1 MSWAEYKKKRK
12 EQENMEMSYSQENND
27 SNNETSSWQK
37 YKQKREEQK
46 VQQTETLPVAN
57 KANTAQK
64 TTTNLTEADLR
75 KIEQNSGLK
84 TGTLN
89 LNKMQAQQQKF
100 ENLQQK
106 GNEILQD
113 KNNKI
118 YDVDYIYS
126 DLGIDN
132 GKVFKKSSA
141 FKDGYDFGDIT
152 KTVLDTG
159 ATLGTE
165 VTKGVANIGENI
177 GDLASYGIA
186 GVADLLGEDEYADK
200 VRKNAQVSLVDKYT
214 KPLSSKIDKNSIL
227 GSKGKEMAQSLGYVA
242 GTAAI
247 GAATGGTAGI
257 LGKTAEGAAKAANIA
272 TTATTFASSM
282 GSGVTEAYQNGAT
295 DQEALAYGIISGIGE
310 AGSEL
315 MFGGLGKVFGKVGFN
330 PTGGALDEVVVQG
343 LSRNIKN
350 KMAKTLVQSGL
361 MATGEGIEEV
371 VSGVVS
377 AIGKKATFMKEEDLK
392 NILKDENLAEQF
404 WMGALTSVIAQAP
417 STISSIKNKTDY
429 LTGEKWETT
438 QKNET
443 PELPQNVQNNIE
455 QQTIQTDTKTAQNQN
470 ISQINNANNNNLKNT
485 AINEIN
491 NSKISEQAK
500 KDMLNAINGME
511 NVDEESY
518 NNIKQTLNEINKNEL
533 QTNSKYQDNLER
545 RKNYV
550 KYKDDINTY
559 DNSAVEEVLSII
571 PTNRN
576 GKRTV
581 NQWLQVA
588 DEIGKRI
595 SGKSNAEIQE
605 IAYKSWFE
613 NQPTKNITQY
623 DSARK
628 TSIGFQKL
636 NSDMWVNKINEA
648 VLKER
653 TRLENTTN
661 SQQVNFN
668 NTQTN
673 QESLFEDILNN
684 KELPMQSYIYEKSDN
699 PNVDILRK
707 SASKYLNNSEQAH
720 KFVQILEK
728 ISQDKNVEI
737 RFNADLKT
745 PEGKIANV
753 SYSNGVITIN
763 PNSTRAG
770 EFIAIHELTHAIGTD
785 SMKNIIETYRKS
797 NPEFNTSV
805 EKLLQNYNS
814 TEITEEA
821 LSDVSAQLFGNQE
834 FINNIAQTN
843 PNIFQKIYSE
853 IKYLWHQF
861 RGYKNQNQFIEDLYY
876 KWTQAY
882 NSNNKLNNSE
892 NYLITQN
899 NKGKYV
905 KADRQVITGN
915 NPLEWETQV
924 ENYINDNIRQGKDVQ
939 VTTENGD
946 ILTITKD
953 TSGKAKFR
961 NQITDKYGNTRYLNN
976 KEFLSKLTAET
987 HIDELAQISQKI
999 NKNPIP
1005 DYKKHKF
1012 AKDGFDYRS
1021 AYFEDFDGQYYKIT
1035 MSVGKNGNIDTIYN
1049 IGKMD
1054 KKNRSKSSLVAQ
1066 RPSDKNITSNEELT
1080 STNSI
1085 PSSNKDVNTTTKYS
1099 IQESENNS
1107 GSFSMQDNQGRTLT
1121 KEQQEYFKDSK
1132 IKDRNGL
1139 LMTVYHGTNNDFNIF
1154 DKQYVSKN
1162 TKNAGFYGDGF
1173 YFTPDKESARQY
1185 GKSLKEVYL
1194 DIKNPFS
1201 FSELSKY
1208 NGEDY
1213 YSDYVKIKN
1222 LVELNSEW
1230 GNIPVKFNDKN
1241 TWGDIYE
1248 DVKAMLDGNKTD
1260 EEIDNLMYD
1269 KYGEIS
1275 EKINDRLY
1283 NYSKRN
1289 NYKTLSQVLEEN
1301 GYDGIINRE
1310 TPENS
1315 TEIVAFNSNQIKNV
1329 DNTNPTDNPD
1339 IRYSQNNGTWQSYLD
1354 KNFKPTGTRTN
1365 MQDILVSKATNN
1377 NKERVRDILSRNGT
1391 FSEQVDKYIADKLP
1405 SGDFLY
1411 LGETPTV
1418 LQNLGLPNNEV
1429 ILKQNKL
1436 KTLMQESNNNTDKLH
1451 GLPIET
1457 IKKIPEAIANPLN
1470 ILQSSTDENS
1480 VVIITDLADAN
1491 ERPIIASIEVNY
1503 DGQIGNID
1511 FLSNRLT
1518 SAYGKNN
1525 YDRFMK
1531 TEIAKG
1537 NLLYD
1542 IDEGIIKELPAT
1554 RLQSPKGISSFVD
1567 TNNNVST
1574 INSSISQNNDSVKSN
1589 TIITNNYAQQ
1599 IQNDTHKNQ
1608 NVAPSVA
1615 NNSLP
1620 IGEYTGKQRKHYKSI
1635 MESAE
1640 TTPQAKKIAKEL
1652 LNSDTYVPETNKGQ
1666 LEQADARIMSSTP
1679 ESELNS
1685 LSAKAINGEKIS
1697 SVDIAVGERLIQY
1710 YSKTGNAVKLQEA
1723 IQTTA
1728 MAGTSAGQTVQA
1740 LSLLNHQTPQ
1750 GQAMWLQKSV
1760 DKMNN
1765 ELARRKGGKISK
1777 DENGNI
1783 RVINNKGVD
1792 ITEKVELFNLTPEM
1806 IQNVV
1811 SSKND
1816 TELNKNLN
1824 KVYEQLGQQ
1833 VTRTTAQK
1841 IDAWRYFS
1849 MLANPRTH
1857 IRNITGNV
1865 AMGGVQGIKNK
1876 VAGVIEGVANKINP
1890 DMERSHTIKPASK
1903 EVKAFAKADIEN
1915 VTDRLGLSENKYNP
1929 KTRLENS
1936 MRTFKSD
1943 VMENTV
1949 GKMFD
1954 LNNKALEV
1962 EDGWGLKAGYAKAL
1976 SEYMT
1981 ANNLTPDTMTDKQLG
1996 KARNYAIQQA
2006 KEATFH
2012 QDSSIASLLNQLSNK
2027 NKFSK
2032 FILDS
2037 TLPFK
2042 KTPINVAKAGLEY
2055 SPVGLVK
2062 SAIYDTVQLRKGNI
2076 TFNTYIDNIS
2086 KGLTGSGIAL
2096 VGYALADCGILKAT
2110 GSDDEDREKFEE
2122 SRGSQ
2127 NYSVKIGDNTYSLD
2141 WLAPSGIPLFI
2152 GAECYELMQAQ
2163 KEKKTSSSDEDE
2175 LYNKAINTATN
2186 ILDSFAN
2193 AMNPMTEMSMLSG
2206 LTSALKSYDQD
2217 SSKMLASIGTNA
2229 VKSYVNQF
2237 VPTALGQVAK
2247 TTDQYER
2254 STTSTQKGV
2263 LPKAIDTT
2271 RTQIMNKIPG
2281 LRQMLPIKTD
2291 IWGNEIEQSDNV
2303 IQRAFENAVF
2313 PWARK
2318 ELNSNSVDKELVKV
2332 YKNTGDKA
2340 VLPDSINKEITINKQ
2355 KYTMTSGEYS
2365 KYKKQYGENSYK
2377 LLNSLV
2383 TANGYKKMSDE
2394 EKRVAISKIYSY
2406 ATEQIKVDYAK
2417 QNGLEYEQS
2426 TLSQVT
2432 NAIKKVNGNT
2442 SNYFEFI
2449 AKTQEL
2455 DKDIEK
2461 IKTLANSNY
2470 DENTKKAIYENSLG
2484 KRDNKFNIMKETFTT
2499 NGLNT
2504 TKYLKYKSQE
2514 FESDKTDDGTLNG
2527 KTVNGSKKKKV
2538 WNYIEQ
2544 MDITYTQ
2551 KLLLYGLEYTPSNR
2565 EQTQIV
2571 NYINSLPKTQQE
2583 KLEMLSKFQGFT
2595 IYKDGTFKY

>member
-57 KANTAQK
+57 KANTVPK

-100 ENLQQK
+100 NNLQQK

-113 KNNKI
+113 KDNKI

-132 GKVFKKSSA
+132 GKVFKKSST

-165 VTKGVANIGENI
+165 VAKGVANIGENI

-186 GVADLLGEDEYADK
+186 GVADLLGKDEYADK

-227 GSKGKEMAQSLGYVA
+227 GSKGKEMAESLGYVA

-247 GAATGGTAGI
+247 GTATGGTAGI

-282 GSGVTEAYQNGAT
+282 GSGITEAYQNGAT

-350 KMAKTLVQSGL
+350 KMVKTLVQSGL

-377 AIGKKATFMKEEDLK
+377 AIGEKATFMKEEDLK

-404 WMGALTSVIAQAP
+404 WMGTLTSVIAQTP

-429 LTGEKWETT
+429 LTGKKWETT

-443 PELPQNVQNNIE
+443 PGLPQNVQNNIE

-485 AINEIN
+485 AINEVNSGQTTQNQKIPQLN
-491 NSKISEQAK
+491 N
-500 KDMLNAINGME
+500 
-511 NVDEESY
+511 
-518 NNIKQTLNEINKNEL
+518 
-533 QTNSKYQDNLER
+533 
-545 RKNYV
+545 
-550 KYKDDINTY
+550 
-559 DNSAVEEVLSII
+559 
-571 PTNRN
+571 
-576 GKRTV
+576 
-581 NQWLQVA
+581 
-588 DEIGKRI
+588 
-595 SGKSNAEIQE
+595 
-605 IAYKSWFE
+605 
-613 NQPTKNITQY
+613 
-623 DSARK
+623 
-628 TSIGFQKL
+628 
-636 NSDMWVNKINEA
+636 
-648 VLKER
+648 
-653 TRLENTTN
+653 
-661 SQQVNFN
+661 
-668 NTQTN
+668 
-673 QESLFEDILNN
+673 ILNN

-737 RFNADLKT
+737 RFDADLKT
-745 PEGKIANV
+745 PEGKIANG

-770 EFIAIHELTHAIGTD
+770 EFIAIHELTHAIGTKQ
-785 SMKNIIETYRKS
+785 MENIIEKYSKS
-797 NPEFNTSV
+797 NIEFNEETK
-805 EKLLQNYNS
+805 KLLQNYSN
-814 TEITEEA
+814 TEMNEEA
-821 LSDVSAQLFGNQE
+821 LADISGQLFGTQE
-834 FINNIAQTN
+834 FINNISQNN
-843 PNIFQKIYSE
+843 PNVFQRIYSE

-861 RGYKNQNQFIEDLYY
+861 KGYKTQDQFIDDLYY

-882 NSNNKLNNSE
+882 NSNNKLNNTENYHVSE
-892 NYLITQN
+892 NFSSEIDKALNNKLQANTQVKARDYTPQILVDNGVDNLPMLITQRHIKSTIYTLQEAENLGLPTKNVNYHGLGKDLLIKAIDNLDSPQAIYKTSEN
-899 NKGKYV
+899 NYLVVTEFKDNNGKEI
-905 KADRQVITGN
+905 VIPIQINGN
-915 NPLEWETQV
+915 GRYNNVFIDENQIKSVYGRNNLN
-924 ENYINDNIRQGKDVQ
+924 NYINKNNF
-939 VTTENGD
+939 E
-946 ILTITKD
+946 
-953 TSGKAKFR
+953 
-961 NQITDKYGNTRYLNN
+961 QI
-976 KEFLSKLTAET
+976 
-987 HIDELAQISQKI
+987 
-999 NKNPIP
+999 
-1005 DYKKHKF
+1005 YKK
-1012 AKDGFDYRS
+1012 
-1021 AYFEDFDGQYYKIT
+1021 
-1035 MSVGKNGNIDTIYN
+1035 
-1049 IGKMD
+1049 
-1054 KKNRSKSSLVAQ
+1054 
-1066 RPSDKNITSNEELT
+1066 NEELDFNEGIQY
-1080 STNSI
+1080 SNVANSSI
-1085 PSSNKDVNTTTKYS
+1085 KDSITPQNENVNNTTKYS
-1099 IQESENNS
+1099 MQESENNS
-1107 GSFSMQDNQGRTLT
+1107 GSFSMQDKRFDVTGNENLNNASTLFFNT
-1121 KEQQEYFKDSK
+1121 REDGVYYVQAVNNSGEITYDGTFINKHSLEKTLGANIAEYIVNNSES
-1132 IKDRNGL
+1132 
-1139 LMTVYHGTNNDFNIF
+1139 TNNEI
-1154 DKQYVSKN
+1154 YLESSK
-1162 TKNAGFYGDGF
+1162 
-1173 YFTPDKESARQY
+1173 
-1185 GKSLKEVYL
+1185 
-1194 DIKNPFS
+1194 
-1201 FSELSKY
+1201 
-1208 NGEDY
+1208 
-1213 YSDYVKIKN
+1213 
-1222 LVELNSEW
+1222 VE
-1230 GNIPVKFNDKN
+1230 
-1241 TWGDIYE
+1241 
-1248 DVKAMLDGNKTD
+1248 NKTD
-1260 EEIDNLMYD
+1260 YMMTHRPSQEYGNGSNFERNMDGVFEHPEWYVNMREDYNIESLNALKKVRNKPDAEIMIYRATPGNEINFGDWVTPSRKYAELHNNSQLDGKGNILKLKVKAKDILWGGDDINEFGYFPDNN
-1269 KYGEIS
+1269 KYS
-1275 EKINDRLY
+1275 QDNKTWQDYLEK
-1283 NYSKRN
+1283 
-1289 NYKTLSQVLEEN
+1289 NYK
-1301 GYDGIINRE
+1301 I
-1310 TPENS
+1310 
-1315 TEIVAFNSNQIKNV
+1315 A
-1329 DNTNPTDNPD
+1329 
-1339 IRYSQNNGTWQSYLD
+1339 
-1354 KNFKPTGTRTN
+1354 GTRTN
-1365 MQDILVSKATNN
+1365 LEDIRIAPKAKKN
-1377 NKERVRDILSRNGT
+1377 ILAT
-1391 FSEQVDKYIADKLP
+1391 SELTTA
-1405 SGDFLY
+1405 
-1411 LGETPTV
+1411 
-1418 LQNLGLPNNEV
+1418 
-1429 ILKQNKL
+1429 KQNK
-1436 KTLMQESNNNTDKLH
+1436 
-1451 GLPIET
+1451 T
-1457 IKKIPEAIANPLN
+1457 IKQDN
-1470 ILQSSTDENS
+1470 IQTEKNS
-1480 VVIITDLADAN
+1480 LPTAKSK
-1491 ERPIIASIEVNY
+1491 AS
-1503 DGQIGNID
+1503 
-1511 FLSNRLT
+1511 
-1518 SAYGKNN
+1518 
-1525 YDRFMK
+1525 
-1531 TEIAKG
+1531 
-1537 NLLYD
+1537 
-1542 IDEGIIKELPAT
+1542 AT
-1554 RLQSPKGISSFVD
+1554 Q
-1567 TNNNVST
+1567 
-1574 INSSISQNNDSVKSN
+1574 
-1589 TIITNNYAQQ
+1589 
-1599 IQNDTHKNQ
+1599 
-1608 NVAPSVA
+1608 
-1615 NNSLP
+1615 SLP

-1666 LEQADARIMSSTP
+1666 LERADARIMSSTP

-1765 ELARRKGGKISK
+1765 ELARRKGGKINK

-1816 TELNKNLN
+1816 TELNNNLN

-1857 IRNITGNV
+1857 IRNITGNL

-1876 VAGVIEGVANKINP
+1876 VAGVIEGVTNKINP

-1936 MRTFKSD
+1936 MRTFKSN

-1981 ANNLTPDTMTDKQLG
+1981 ANNLTPDTITDKQLG

-2062 SAIYDTVQLRKGNI
+2062 SAINDTVQLRKGNI
-2076 TFNTYIDNIS
+2076 TVNTYIDNIS

-2127 NYSVKIGDNTYSLD
+2127 NYSVTIGDNTYSLD

-2583 KLEMLSKFQGFT
+2583 KLKMLSKFQGFT
-2595 IYKDGTFKY
+2595 IYKDGTFKF

>member
-1 MSWAEYKKKRK
+1 MSWAEYKKKRE
-12 EQENMEMSYSQENND
+12 EQENMETSYSRENND

-37 YKQKREEQK
+37 YKKKREEQK

-57 KANTAQK
+57 KANTVQK

-89 LNKMQAQQQKF
+89 LNKMQAQQQNF
-100 ENLQQK
+100 NSLQQK
-106 GNEILQD
+106 GNEKLKSGAELINEKQKKFNNFKNDAKIIGLNLKDSALSGGFQLLKTVGMMEDNAYNTQVDMRRILLENTINEKEKRGLSTDELKEELNNSSLYKKSDVKPFYQE
-113 KNNKI
+113 KINKI
-118 YDVDYIYS
+118 NQRMAENTEKASNQVTKKIAGLSQSIGNNAVGGVVTAISPTAGFAYFTGSAMGSYYDEAVNERGMS
-126 DLGIDN
+126 DGEAKNYATIMGLMEGATEKYLAAENIK
-132 GKVFKKSSA
+132 GARKIMEGTGLKKSLES
-141 FKDGYDFGDIT
+141 FG
-152 KTVLDTG
+152 L
-159 ATLGTE
+159 E
-165 VTKGVANIGENI
+165 IGENFI
-177 GDLASYGIA
+177 QEAVMPAISELATKSIA
-186 GVADLLGEDEYADK
+186 GNEHLKYDFRTKNGWKELATDSLSDGIDGALSAILLSGTTRGVASCVNLTNKARNGGK
-200 VRKNAQVSLVDKYT
+200 I
-214 KPLSSKIDKNSIL
+214 SKQEI
-227 GSKGKEMAQSLGYVA
+227 
-242 GTAAI
+242 
-247 GAATGGTAGI
+247 
-257 LGKTAEGAAKAANIA
+257 KTAISDAQK
-272 TTATTFASSM
+272 
-282 GSGVTEAYQNGAT
+282 SGVNVET
-295 DQEALAYGIISGIGE
+295 
-310 AGSEL
+310 
-315 MFGGLGKVFGKVGFN
+315 
-330 PTGGALDEVVVQG
+330 
-343 LSRNIKN
+343 
-350 KMAKTLVQSGL
+350 
-361 MATGEGIEEV
+361 
-371 VSGVVS
+371 
-377 AIGKKATFMKEEDLK
+377 
-392 NILKDENLAEQF
+392 ILKDKIQENAKKRVLNLE
-404 WMGALTSVIAQAP
+404 
-417 STISSIKNKTDY
+417 
-429 LTGEKWETT
+429 
-438 QKNET
+438 NET
-443 PELPQNVQNNIE
+443 SGLPQNVQNNIE

-485 AINEIN
+485 AINEVNSGQTTQNQKIPQLN
-491 NSKISEQAK
+491 N
-500 KDMLNAINGME
+500 
-511 NVDEESY
+511 
-518 NNIKQTLNEINKNEL
+518 
-533 QTNSKYQDNLER
+533 
-545 RKNYV
+545 
-550 KYKDDINTY
+550 
-559 DNSAVEEVLSII
+559 
-571 PTNRN
+571 
-576 GKRTV
+576 
-581 NQWLQVA
+581 
-588 DEIGKRI
+588 
-595 SGKSNAEIQE
+595 
-605 IAYKSWFE
+605 
-613 NQPTKNITQY
+613 
-623 DSARK
+623 
-628 TSIGFQKL
+628 
-636 NSDMWVNKINEA
+636 
-648 VLKER
+648 
-653 TRLENTTN
+653 
-661 SQQVNFN
+661 
-668 NTQTN
+668 
-673 QESLFEDILNN
+673 ILNN

-745 PEGKIANV
+745 PEGKIANG

-770 EFIAIHELTHAIGTD
+770 EFIAIHELTHAIGTKQ
-785 SMKNIIETYRKS
+785 MENIIEKYSKS
-797 NPEFNTSV
+797 NIEFNEETK
-805 EKLLQNYNS
+805 KLLQNYSN
-814 TEITEEA
+814 TEMNEEA
-821 LSDVSAQLFGNQE
+821 LADISGQLFGTQE
-834 FINNIAQTN
+834 FINNIFQNN
-843 PNIFQKIYSE
+843 PNIFQRIYSE

-861 RGYKNQNQFIEDLYY
+861 RGYKTQDQFIDDLYY

-882 NSNNKLNNSE
+882 NSNNKLNNTENYHVSE
-892 NYLITQN
+892 NFSSEIDKALNNKLQANTQVKARDYTPQILVDNGVDNLPMLITQRHIKSTIYTLQEAENLGLPTKNVNYHGLGKDLLIKAIDNLDSPQAIYKTSEN
-899 NKGKYV
+899 NYLVVTEFKDNNGKEI
-905 KADRQVITGN
+905 VIPIQINGN
-915 NPLEWETQV
+915 GRYNNVFIDENQIKSVYGRNNLN
-924 ENYINDNIRQGKDVQ
+924 NYINKNNF
-939 VTTENGD
+939 E
-946 ILTITKD
+946 
-953 TSGKAKFR
+953 
-961 NQITDKYGNTRYLNN
+961 QI
-976 KEFLSKLTAET
+976 
-987 HIDELAQISQKI
+987 
-999 NKNPIP
+999 
-1005 DYKKHKF
+1005 YKK
-1012 AKDGFDYRS
+1012 
-1021 AYFEDFDGQYYKIT
+1021 
-1035 MSVGKNGNIDTIYN
+1035 
-1049 IGKMD
+1049 
-1054 KKNRSKSSLVAQ
+1054 
-1066 RPSDKNITSNEELT
+1066 NEELDFNEGIQY
-1080 STNSI
+1080 SNVANSSI
-1085 PSSNKDVNTTTKYS
+1085 KDSITPQNENVNTTTKYS
-1099 IQESENNS
+1099 MQESENNAQLS
-1107 GSFSMQDNQGRTLT
+1107 EEAKKQLHRYIYMN
-1121 KEQQEYFKDSK
+1121 KEQLNKAFSEAIKNKENMLQEY
-1132 IKDRNGL
+1132 N
-1139 LMTVYHGTNNDFNIF
+1139 
-1154 DKQYVSKN
+1154 
-1162 TKNAGFYGDGF
+1162 
-1173 YFTPDKESARQY
+1173 
-1185 GKSLKEVYL
+1185 
-1194 DIKNPFS
+1194 
-1201 FSELSKY
+1201 
-1208 NGEDY
+1208 
-1213 YSDYVKIKN
+1213 
-1222 LVELNSEW
+1222 
-1230 GNIPVKFNDKN
+1230 
-1241 TWGDIYE
+1241 
-1248 DVKAMLDGNKTD
+1248 
-1260 EEIDNLMYD
+1260 
-1269 KYGEIS
+1269 
-1275 EKINDRLY
+1275 
-1283 NYSKRN
+1283 
-1289 NYKTLSQVLEEN
+1289 TLSQEYKNFQKTEEFMKALEN
-1301 GYDGIINRE
+1301 GDLDSNVWNKAGKYADKLRYYNEQYEKYKAQQEAINSLLMDNQTETRSIEQVAEEAEKHFGTTNFKETAYIDVNGKQIDFSGKHEGGPSGIRTLDHRQINEIDIDMDSFINMGNIRVLPEGGGINLSIEPNPKQYSKLKEYIDSVNGEIYIDIDKSNHTYDSAEYKAG
-1310 TPENS
+1310 TS
-1315 TEIVAFNSNQIKNV
+1315 TDKILSDLQYYFKNGKF
-1329 DNTNPTDNPD
+1329 PKQSELAQF
-1339 IRYSQNNGTWQSYLD
+1339 RYSQNNKTWQDYLE
-1354 KNFKPTGTRTN
+1354 KNYKTAGTRTN
-1365 MQDILVSKATNN
+1365 LEDIRIAPKAKKDILATSELTTAKQNVKNN
-1377 NKERVRDILSRNGT
+1377 S
-1391 FSEQVDKYIADKLP
+1391 
-1405 SGDFLY
+1405 
-1411 LGETPTV
+1411 
-1418 LQNLGLPNNEV
+1418 
-1429 ILKQNKL
+1429 KQNK
-1436 KTLMQESNNNTDKLH
+1436 
-1451 GLPIET
+1451 T
-1457 IKKIPEAIANPLN
+1457 IKQDN
-1470 ILQSSTDENS
+1470 IQ
-1480 VVIITDLADAN
+1480 
-1491 ERPIIASIEVNY
+1491 
-1503 DGQIGNID
+1503 
-1511 FLSNRLT
+1511 
-1518 SAYGKNN
+1518 
-1525 YDRFMK
+1525 
-1531 TEIAKG
+1531 TEK
-1537 NLLYD
+1537 
-1542 IDEGIIKELPAT
+1542 
-1554 RLQSPKGISSFVD
+1554 
-1567 TNNNVST
+1567 
-1574 INSSISQNNDSVKSN
+1574 
-1589 TIITNNYAQQ
+1589 
-1599 IQNDTHKNQ
+1599 
-1608 NVAPSVA
+1608 
-1615 NNSLP
+1615 NSLP
-1620 IGEYTGKQRKHYKSI
+1620 TAKSKASATQSLPVGEYTGKQRKHYKSI

-1666 LEQADARIMSSTP
+1666 LERADARIMSSTP

-1710 YSKTGNAVKLQEA
+1710 YSKTGNSVKLQEA

-1765 ELARRKGGKISK
+1765 ELARRKGGKINK

-1849 MLANPRTH
+1849 MLANPKTH
-1857 IRNITGNV
+1857 IRNIIGNV
-1865 AMGGVQGIKNK
+1865 AMGGVQRIKNK

-1890 DMERSHTIKPASK
+1890 DMERSHTIKPVSK

-1981 ANNLTPDTMTDKQLG
+1981 ANNLTPDTITDKQLG

-2032 FILDS
+2032 FILDA

-2042 KTPINVAKAGLEY
+2042 KTPVNVAKAGLEY

-2062 SAIYDTVQLRKGNI
+2062 SAIYDTVRLRKGNI
-2076 TFNTYIDNIS
+2076 TVNTYIDNIS

-2152 GAECYELMQAQ
+2152 GAECYELMQTQ
-2163 KEKKTSSSDEDE
+2163 KEKKTSSSDEDK

-2247 TTDQYER
+2247 TTDKYER

-2318 ELNSNSVDKELVKV
+2318 KLNSNSVDQELVKV

-2595 IYKDGTFKY
+2595 IYKDGTFKL

>member
-1 MSWAEYKKKRK
+1 MSWAEYKKKRE

-27 SNNETSSWQK
+27 RNNETSSWQK

-57 KANTAQK
+57 KANTAPK

-100 ENLQQK
+100 NNLQQK
-106 GNEILQD
+106 GNEELKSGAKLINEKQKKFNNFKNDAKIIGSNLKDSALSGGFQLLKTVGMMEDNAYNTQVDMRRILLENTINEREKRGLSTDELKEELNNSSLYKKSDVKPFYQE
-113 KNNKI
+113 KINKI
-118 YDVDYIYS
+118 NQRMAENTEKASNPVTKKIAGLSQSLGNNVVGGAVTAINPTAGFAYFTGSAMGSYYDEAVNERGMS
-126 DLGIDN
+126 DREARNYATIMGLMEGETDKYLAAENIK
-132 GKVFKKSSA
+132 GLRKIMEGTGLKKSLES
-141 FKDGYDFGDIT
+141 FG
-152 KTVLDTG
+152 L
-159 ATLGTE
+159 E
-165 VTKGVANIGENI
+165 IGENFVQEAVMPAI
-177 GDLASYGIA
+177 SELATKGIA
-186 GVADLLGEDEYADK
+186 GNEHLKYDFRTANGWKELARDSLSDGIDGALSAILLGGTTRGVASCVNLTNK
-200 VRKNAQVSLVDKYT
+200 ARNGGKI
-214 KPLSSKIDKNSIL
+214 SKQEI
-227 GSKGKEMAQSLGYVA
+227 
-242 GTAAI
+242 
-247 GAATGGTAGI
+247 
-257 LGKTAEGAAKAANIA
+257 KTAISDAQK
-272 TTATTFASSM
+272 
-282 GSGVTEAYQNGAT
+282 SGVNVET
-295 DQEALAYGIISGIGE
+295 
-310 AGSEL
+310 
-315 MFGGLGKVFGKVGFN
+315 
-330 PTGGALDEVVVQG
+330 
-343 LSRNIKN
+343 
-350 KMAKTLVQSGL
+350 
-361 MATGEGIEEV
+361 
-371 VSGVVS
+371 
-377 AIGKKATFMKEEDLK
+377 
-392 NILKDENLAEQF
+392 ILKDKIQESA
-404 WMGALTSVIAQAP
+404 
-417 STISSIKNKTDY
+417 IKKII
-429 LTGEKWETT
+429 TT
-438 QKNET
+438 KNET
-443 PELPQNVQNNIE
+443 PELAQNVQNSTE
-455 QQTIQTDTKTAQNQN
+455 QQTILNDIKTLQNENTAQ
-470 ISQINNANNNNLKNT
+470 LD
-485 AINEIN
+485 
-491 NSKISEQAK
+491 
-500 KDMLNAINGME
+500 DM
-511 NVDEESY
+511 
-518 NNIKQTLNEINKNEL
+518 
-533 QTNSKYQDNLER
+533 
-545 RKNYV
+545 
-550 KYKDDINTY
+550 
-559 DNSAVEEVLSII
+559 
-571 PTNRN
+571 
-576 GKRTV
+576 
-581 NQWLQVA
+581 
-588 DEIGKRI
+588 
-595 SGKSNAEIQE
+595 
-605 IAYKSWFE
+605 
-613 NQPTKNITQY
+613 
-623 DSARK
+623 
-628 TSIGFQKL
+628 
-636 NSDMWVNKINEA
+636 
-648 VLKER
+648 
-653 TRLENTTN
+653 
-661 SQQVNFN
+661 
-668 NTQTN
+668 
-673 QESLFEDILNN
+673 LNN
-684 KELPMQSYIYEKSDN
+684 KELPMQNYIYEKSNNTKIDN
-699 PNVDILRK
+699 LRK
-707 SASKYLNNSEQAH
+707 DASRYFNN
-720 KFVQILEK
+720 LEK
-728 ISQDKNVEI
+728 THNYMQMLEKVIEDKNIDI

-745 PEGKIANV
+745 PDGKIANG

-763 PNSTRAG
+763 PNSTRTG

-976 KEFLSKLTAET
+976 KEFLSKLTAEP

-1185 GKSLKEVYL
+1185 GKSSKEVYL

-1213 YSDYVKIKN
+1213 YSDYVQIKN

-1230 GNIPVKFNDKN
+1230 GNIPVKFNDKK

-1666 LEQADARIMSSTP
+1666 LERADARIMSSTP

-1824 KVYEQLGQQ
+1824 KVYEKLGQQ

-2076 TFNTYIDNIS
+2076 TVNTYIDNIS

-2141 WLAPSGIPLFI
+2141 WLAPAGIPLFI

-2340 VLPDSINKEITINKQ
+2340 VLPDSINKDITINKQ

-2514 FESDKTDDGTLNG
+2514 FESDKTDDGT
-2527 KTVNGSKKKKV
+2527 KKL

>member
-1 MSWAEYKKKRK
+1 MSWAEYKKKRE
-12 EQENMEMSYSQENND
+12 EQENMEASYSQENND

-57 KANTAQK
+57 KANTVQK

-89 LNKMQAQQQKF
+89 LNQMQAQQQKF
-100 ENLQQK
+100 DNLQQK

-152 KTVLDTG
+152 KTVLDTS

-165 VTKGVANIGENI
+165 VVKGVANIGENI

-186 GVADLLGEDEYADK
+186 GVADLLGNDEYADR
-200 VRKNAQVSLVDKYT
+200 VRKNAQVNLVDKYT
-214 KPLSSKIDKNSIL
+214 KPVSSKIDKNSIL

-247 GAATGGTAGI
+247 GTATGGTAGI

-282 GSGVTEAYQNGAT
+282 GSGITEAYQNGAT

-343 LSRNIKN
+343 LSKNIKN
-350 KMAKTLVQSGL
+350 KMVKTLVQSGL
-361 MATGEGIEEV
+361 MATGEGIEEI

-404 WMGALTSVIAQAP
+404 WMGALTSAIAQVP

-429 LTGEKWETT
+429 LTGEKLGTT

-470 ISQINNANNNNLKNT
+470 ISQINGANENNLKNT
-485 AINEIN
+485 AINEV
-491 NSKISEQAK
+491 NS
-500 KDMLNAINGME
+500 G
-511 NVDEESY
+511 
-518 NNIKQTLNEINKNEL
+518 QTTQN
-533 QTNSKYQDNLER
+533 
-545 RKNYV
+545 
-550 KYKDDINTY
+550 
-559 DNSAVEEVLSII
+559 
-571 PTNRN
+571 
-576 GKRTV
+576 
-581 NQWLQVA
+581 
-588 DEIGKRI
+588 
-595 SGKSNAEIQE
+595 QE
-605 IAYKSWFE
+605 IP
-613 NQPTKNITQY
+613 Q
-623 DSARK
+623 
-628 TSIGFQKL
+628 L
-636 NSDMWVNKINEA
+636 NN
-648 VLKER
+648 
-653 TRLENTTN
+653 
-661 SQQVNFN
+661 
-668 NTQTN
+668 
-673 QESLFEDILNN
+673 ILNN

-699 PNVDILRK
+699 PNVDVLRK
-707 SASKYLNNSEQAH
+707 SANKYLNNSEQAH

-737 RFNADLKT
+737 RFDADLKT
-745 PEGKIANV
+745 PEGKIANG

-770 EFIAIHELTHAIGTD
+770 EFIAIHELTHAIGTKQ
-785 SMKNIIETYRKS
+785 MENIIGKYSKS
-797 NPEFNTSV
+797 NIEFNEETK
-805 EKLLQNYNS
+805 KLLQNYSN
-814 TEITEEA
+814 TEMNEEA
-821 LSDVSAQLFGNQE
+821 LADISGQLFGTQE
-834 FINNIAQTN
+834 FINNISQNN
-843 PNIFQKIYSE
+843 PNVFQRIYSE

-861 RGYKNQNQFIEDLYY
+861 KGYKTQDQFIDDLYY

-882 NSNNKLNNSE
+882 NSNNKLNNTENYHVSE
-892 NYLITQN
+892 NLSANI
-899 NKGKYV
+899 
-905 KADRQVITGN
+905 
-915 NPLEWETQV
+915 
-924 ENYINDNIRQGKDVQ
+924 DNILNNIQERNPVKLRDYTPSTLVKNGVKDLPMYENPAHIRKNILTDVEAQQLGLTINSKDHYHGLGKETFIKAIDSLDDPRVIFKNK
-939 VTTENGD
+939 TNPNEYL
-946 ILTITKD
+946 ILTIVKD
-953 TSGKAKFR
+953 NNNNNIVVPIEVETTTYVNNIKIDINRAKTVFGYDR
-961 NQITDKYGNTRYLNN
+961 VTPNLNEYIKYNIKNN
-976 KEFLSKLTAET
+976 KLE
-987 HIDELAQISQKI
+987 KI
-999 NKNPIP
+999 
-1005 DYKKHKF
+1005 YEKKKP
-1012 AKDGFDYRS
+1012 S
-1021 AYFEDFDGQYYKIT
+1021 A
-1035 MSVGKNGNIDTIYN
+1035 
-1049 IGKMD
+1049 
-1054 KKNRSKSSLVAQ
+1054 
-1066 RPSDKNITSNEELT
+1066 NITSQSASIDSITPQNE
-1080 STNSI
+1080 N
-1085 PSSNKDVNTTTKYS
+1085 VNTTTKYS
-1099 IQESENNS
+1099 MQESENNS
-1107 GSFSMQDNQGRTLT
+1107 GSFKFDNKGRELS
-1121 KEQQEYFKDSK
+1121 KEQQEYFKNSK
-1132 IKDRNGL
+1132 VRDENGNL
-1139 LMTVYHGTNNDFNIF
+1139 QEVYHGSNTDGITIF
-1154 DKQYVSKN
+1154 DIDKTNEDNVFGK
-1162 TKNAGFYGDGF
+1162 GF
-1173 YFTPDKESARQY
+1173 YFTDNELMAESYAEEAVDYNGGTKQIY
-1185 GKSLKEVYL
+1185 KGYL
-1194 DIKNPFS
+1194 NIKNPFVVEGENTVDLANKIRNIDYNADIIDS
-1201 FSELSKY
+1201 NYGVASTEKMKEWLISK
-1208 NGEDY
+1208 
-1213 YSDYVKIKN
+1213 
-1222 LVELNSEW
+1222 
-1230 GNIPVKFNDKN
+1230 
-1241 TWGDIYE
+1241 
-1248 DVKAMLDGNKTD
+1248 
-1260 EEIDNLMYD
+1260 
-1269 KYGEIS
+1269 
-1275 EKINDRLY
+1275 
-1283 NYSKRN
+1283 
-1289 NYKTLSQVLEEN
+1289 
-1301 GYDGIINRE
+1301 GYDGIE
-1310 TPENS
+1310 VKLEKGDGS
-1315 TEIVAFNSNQIKNV
+1315 YYVAFNSNQIKRV
-1329 DNTNPTDNPD
+1329 DNISPTSNSD
-1339 IRYSQNNGTWQSYLD
+1339 IRYSQNNKTWQDYLE
-1354 KNFKPTGTRTN
+1354 KNYKTAGTRTN
-1365 MQDILVSKATNN
+1365 LEDIRIAPKAKKNILTTGKLTTAKQNVKNN
-1377 NKERVRDILSRNGT
+1377 S
-1391 FSEQVDKYIADKLP
+1391 
-1405 SGDFLY
+1405 
-1411 LGETPTV
+1411 
-1418 LQNLGLPNNEV
+1418 
-1429 ILKQNKL
+1429 KQNK
-1436 KTLMQESNNNTDKLH
+1436 
-1451 GLPIET
+1451 T
-1457 IKKIPEAIANPLN
+1457 IKQDKIQTEK
-1470 ILQSSTDENS
+1470 NS
-1480 VVIITDLADAN
+1480 LPTAKQK
-1491 ERPIIASIEVNY
+1491 AS
-1503 DGQIGNID
+1503 
-1511 FLSNRLT
+1511 
-1518 SAYGKNN
+1518 
-1525 YDRFMK
+1525 
-1531 TEIAKG
+1531 
-1537 NLLYD
+1537 
-1542 IDEGIIKELPAT
+1542 AT
-1554 RLQSPKGISSFVD
+1554 Q
-1567 TNNNVST
+1567 
-1574 INSSISQNNDSVKSN
+1574 
-1589 TIITNNYAQQ
+1589 
-1599 IQNDTHKNQ
+1599 
-1608 NVAPSVA
+1608 
-1615 NNSLP
+1615 SLP

-1666 LEQADARIMSSTP
+1666 LERADARIMSSTP

-1710 YSKTGNAVKLQEA
+1710 YSKTGNAVKLQET

-1765 ELARRKGGKISK
+1765 ELARRKGGKINK

-1816 TELNKNLN
+1816 TELNNNLN

-1981 ANNLTPDTMTDKQLG
+1981 ANNLTPDTITDKQLG

-2032 FILDS
+2032 FILDA

-2062 SAIYDTVQLRKGNI
+2062 SAINDTVQLRKGNI
-2076 TFNTYIDNIS
+2076 TVNTYIDNIS

-2127 NYSVKIGDNTYSLD
+2127 NYSVTIGDNTYSLD

-2163 KEKKTSSSDEDE
+2163 REKKTSSSDEDE

-2237 VPTALGQVAK
+2237 IPTALGQVAK

-2303 IQRAFENAVF
+2303 VQRAFENAVF

-2340 VLPDSINKEITINKQ
+2340 VLPDSINKDITINKQ

-2394 EKRVAISKIYSY
+2394 EKRVAINKIYSY

-2527 KTVNGSKKKKV
+2527 KTVSGSKKKKV

>member
-1 MSWAEYKKKRK
+1 M
-12 EQENMEMSYSQENND
+12 
-27 SNNETSSWQK
+27 
-37 YKQKREEQK
+37 
-46 VQQTETLPVAN
+46 
-57 KANTAQK
+57 
-64 TTTNLTEADLR
+64 
-75 KIEQNSGLK
+75 
-84 TGTLN
+84 
-89 LNKMQAQQQKF
+89 
-100 ENLQQK
+100 
-106 GNEILQD
+106 
-113 KNNKI
+113 
-118 YDVDYIYS
+118 
-126 DLGIDN
+126 
-132 GKVFKKSSA
+132 
-141 FKDGYDFGDIT
+141 
-152 KTVLDTG
+152 
-159 ATLGTE
+159 
-165 VTKGVANIGENI
+165 
-177 GDLASYGIA
+177 
-186 GVADLLGEDEYADK
+186 
-200 VRKNAQVSLVDKYT
+200 
-214 KPLSSKIDKNSIL
+214 
-227 GSKGKEMAQSLGYVA
+227 
-242 GTAAI
+242 
-247 GAATGGTAGI
+247 
-257 LGKTAEGAAKAANIA
+257 
-272 TTATTFASSM
+272 
-282 GSGVTEAYQNGAT
+282 
-295 DQEALAYGIISGIGE
+295 
-310 AGSEL
+310 
-315 MFGGLGKVFGKVGFN
+315 
-330 PTGGALDEVVVQG
+330 
-343 LSRNIKN
+343 
-350 KMAKTLVQSGL
+350 
-361 MATGEGIEEV
+361 
-371 VSGVVS
+371 
-377 AIGKKATFMKEEDLK
+377 
-392 NILKDENLAEQF
+392 
-404 WMGALTSVIAQAP
+404 
-417 STISSIKNKTDY
+417 
-429 LTGEKWETT
+429 
-438 QKNET
+438 
-443 PELPQNVQNNIE
+443 
-455 QQTIQTDTKTAQNQN
+455 
-470 ISQINNANNNNLKNT
+470 
-485 AINEIN
+485 
-491 NSKISEQAK
+491 
-500 KDMLNAINGME
+500 
-511 NVDEESY
+511 
-518 NNIKQTLNEINKNEL
+518 
-533 QTNSKYQDNLER
+533 
-545 RKNYV
+545 
-550 KYKDDINTY
+550 
-559 DNSAVEEVLSII
+559 
-571 PTNRN
+571 
-576 GKRTV
+576 
-581 NQWLQVA
+581 
-588 DEIGKRI
+588 
-595 SGKSNAEIQE
+595 
-605 IAYKSWFE
+605 
-613 NQPTKNITQY
+613 
-623 DSARK
+623 
-628 TSIGFQKL
+628 
-636 NSDMWVNKINEA
+636 
-648 VLKER
+648 
-653 TRLENTTN
+653 
-661 SQQVNFN
+661 
-668 NTQTN
+668 
-673 QESLFEDILNN
+673 
-684 KELPMQSYIYEKSDN
+684 
-699 PNVDILRK
+699 
-707 SASKYLNNSEQAH
+707 
-720 KFVQILEK
+720 
-728 ISQDKNVEI
+728 
-737 RFNADLKT
+737 
-745 PEGKIANV
+745 
-753 SYSNGVITIN
+753 
-763 PNSTRAG
+763 
-770 EFIAIHELTHAIGTD
+770 
-785 SMKNIIETYRKS
+785 
-797 NPEFNTSV
+797 
-805 EKLLQNYNS
+805 
-814 TEITEEA
+814 
-821 LSDVSAQLFGNQE
+821 
-834 FINNIAQTN
+834 
-843 PNIFQKIYSE
+843 
-853 IKYLWHQF
+853 
-861 RGYKNQNQFIEDLYY
+861 
-876 KWTQAY
+876 
-882 NSNNKLNNSE
+882 
-892 NYLITQN
+892 
-899 NKGKYV
+899 
-905 KADRQVITGN
+905 
-915 NPLEWETQV
+915 
-924 ENYINDNIRQGKDVQ
+924 
-939 VTTENGD
+939 
-946 ILTITKD
+946 
-953 TSGKAKFR
+953 
-961 NQITDKYGNTRYLNN
+961 
-976 KEFLSKLTAET
+976 
-987 HIDELAQISQKI
+987 
-999 NKNPIP
+999 
-1005 DYKKHKF
+1005 
-1012 AKDGFDYRS
+1012 
-1021 AYFEDFDGQYYKIT
+1021 
-1035 MSVGKNGNIDTIYN
+1035 
-1049 IGKMD
+1049 
-1054 KKNRSKSSLVAQ
+1054 
-1066 RPSDKNITSNEELT
+1066 
-1080 STNSI
+1080 
-1085 PSSNKDVNTTTKYS
+1085 
-1099 IQESENNS
+1099 QESEKNS
-1107 GSFSMQDNQGRTLT
+1107 QNHT
-1121 KEQQEYFKDSK
+1121 
-1132 IKDRNGL
+1132 
-1139 LMTVYHGTNNDFNIF
+1139 
-1154 DKQYVSKN
+1154 
-1162 TKNAGFYGDGF
+1162 
-1173 YFTPDKESARQY
+1173 
-1185 GKSLKEVYL
+1185 
-1194 DIKNPFS
+1194 
-1201 FSELSKY
+1201 
-1208 NGEDY
+1208 
-1213 YSDYVKIKN
+1213 KN
-1222 LVELNSEW
+1222 LVEIKNNESKYIDNNGKEQDIYFRFDEKNGFKGKEHRSGDQLWENKVDDLIFENYESDYDANDNFMERNKLLEKYSLTQEQYDDLSYEEQKKVKMQIADDYLSYEDSNILPLSSGASSFKLSNSGIDVIGNNMNALLNEYSGEDDIVTFYT
-1230 GNIPVKFNDKN
+1230 GNLKNDKGV
-1241 TWGDIYE
+1241 WGEPIVE
-1248 DVKAMLDGNKTD
+1248 PNKV
-1260 EEIDNLMYD
+1260 
-1269 KYGEIS
+1269 
-1275 EKINDRLY
+1275 LY
-1283 NYSKRN
+1283 TTNSK
-1289 NYKTLSQVLEEN
+1289 S
-1301 GYDGIINRE
+1301 IINILQN
-1310 TPENS
+1310 ENLS
-1315 TEIVAFNSNQIKNV
+1315 KDKKFKQITEILKENTQV
-1329 DNTNPTDNPD
+1329 DKK
-1339 IRYSQNNGTWQSYLD
+1339 YSQNNKTWQDYLE
-1354 KNFKPTGTRTN
+1354 KNYKTAGTRTN
-1365 MQDILVSKATNN
+1365 LEDIRIAPKAKKDILATSELTTAKQNVKNN
-1377 NKERVRDILSRNGT
+1377 S
-1391 FSEQVDKYIADKLP
+1391 
-1405 SGDFLY
+1405 
-1411 LGETPTV
+1411 
-1418 LQNLGLPNNEV
+1418 
-1429 ILKQNKL
+1429 KQNK
-1436 KTLMQESNNNTDKLH
+1436 
-1451 GLPIET
+1451 T
-1457 IKKIPEAIANPLN
+1457 IKQDN
-1470 ILQSSTDENS
+1470 IQTEKNS
-1480 VVIITDLADAN
+1480 LPTAKSK
-1491 ERPIIASIEVNY
+1491 AS
-1503 DGQIGNID
+1503 
-1511 FLSNRLT
+1511 
-1518 SAYGKNN
+1518 
-1525 YDRFMK
+1525 
-1531 TEIAKG
+1531 
-1537 NLLYD
+1537 
-1542 IDEGIIKELPAT
+1542 AT
-1554 RLQSPKGISSFVD
+1554 Q
-1567 TNNNVST
+1567 
-1574 INSSISQNNDSVKSN
+1574 
-1589 TIITNNYAQQ
+1589 
-1599 IQNDTHKNQ
+1599 
-1608 NVAPSVA
+1608 
-1615 NNSLP
+1615 SLP

-1666 LEQADARIMSSTP
+1666 LERADARIMSSTP

-1765 ELARRKGGKISK
+1765 ELARRKNGKISK

-1849 MLANPRTH
+1849 MLANPKTH

-1981 ANNLTPDTMTDKQLG
+1981 ANNLTPDTITDKQLG

-2076 TFNTYIDNIS
+2076 TVNTYIDNIS

-2127 NYSVKIGDNTYSLD
+2127 NYSVTIGDNTYSLD

-2152 GAECYELMQAQ
+2152 GAECYELMQTQ

-2377 LLNSLV
+2377 LLNNLV

-2595 IYKDGTFKY
+2595 IYKDGTFKL

>member
-1 MSWAEYKKKRK
+1 MSWAEYKKKRE
-12 EQENMEMSYSQENND
+12 EQENMETSYSRENND

-57 KANTAQK
+57 KANTAPK

-84 TGTLN
+84 AGTLN

-106 GNEILQD
+106 GNEELKSGAKLINEKQKKFNNFKNDAKIIGSNLKDSALSGGFQLLKTVGMMEDNAYNTQVDMRRILLENTINEREKRGLSTDELKEELNNSSLYKKSDVKPFYQE
-113 KNNKI
+113 KINKI
-118 YDVDYIYS
+118 NQRMAENTEKASNPVTKKIAGLSQSLGNNAVGGVVTAINPTAGFAYFTGSAMGSYYDEAVNERGMS
-126 DLGIDN
+126 DREARNYATIMGLMEGETDKYLAAENIK
-132 GKVFKKSSA
+132 GVRKIMEGTGLKKSLES
-141 FKDGYDFGDIT
+141 FG
-152 KTVLDTG
+152 L
-159 ATLGTE
+159 E
-165 VTKGVANIGENI
+165 IGENFVQEAVMPAI
-177 GDLASYGIA
+177 SELATKSIA
-186 GVADLLGEDEYADK
+186 GNEHLKYDFRTANGWKELARDSLSDGIDGALSAILLGGTTRGVASCVNLTNK
-200 VRKNAQVSLVDKYT
+200 ARNGGKI
-214 KPLSSKIDKNSIL
+214 SKQEI
-227 GSKGKEMAQSLGYVA
+227 
-242 GTAAI
+242 
-247 GAATGGTAGI
+247 
-257 LGKTAEGAAKAANIA
+257 KTAISDAQK
-272 TTATTFASSM
+272 
-282 GSGVTEAYQNGAT
+282 SGVNVET
-295 DQEALAYGIISGIGE
+295 
-310 AGSEL
+310 
-315 MFGGLGKVFGKVGFN
+315 
-330 PTGGALDEVVVQG
+330 
-343 LSRNIKN
+343 
-350 KMAKTLVQSGL
+350 
-361 MATGEGIEEV
+361 
-371 VSGVVS
+371 
-377 AIGKKATFMKEEDLK
+377 
-392 NILKDENLAEQF
+392 ILKDKIQENAKKRVLNLE
-404 WMGALTSVIAQAP
+404 
-417 STISSIKNKTDY
+417 
-429 LTGEKWETT
+429 
-438 QKNET
+438 NET
-443 PELPQNVQNNIE
+443 SGLPQNVQNNIE

-485 AINEIN
+485 AINEVNSGQTTQNQKIPQLN
-491 NSKISEQAK
+491 N
-500 KDMLNAINGME
+500 
-511 NVDEESY
+511 
-518 NNIKQTLNEINKNEL
+518 
-533 QTNSKYQDNLER
+533 
-545 RKNYV
+545 
-550 KYKDDINTY
+550 
-559 DNSAVEEVLSII
+559 
-571 PTNRN
+571 
-576 GKRTV
+576 
-581 NQWLQVA
+581 
-588 DEIGKRI
+588 
-595 SGKSNAEIQE
+595 
-605 IAYKSWFE
+605 
-613 NQPTKNITQY
+613 
-623 DSARK
+623 
-628 TSIGFQKL
+628 
-636 NSDMWVNKINEA
+636 
-648 VLKER
+648 
-653 TRLENTTN
+653 
-661 SQQVNFN
+661 
-668 NTQTN
+668 
-673 QESLFEDILNN
+673 ILNN

-737 RFNADLKT
+737 RFDADLKT
-745 PEGKIANV
+745 PEGKIANG

-770 EFIAIHELTHAIGTD
+770 EFIAIHELTHAIGTKQ
-785 SMKNIIETYRKS
+785 MENIIEKYSKS
-797 NPEFNTSV
+797 NIEFNEETK
-805 EKLLQNYNS
+805 KLLQNYSN
-814 TEITEEA
+814 TEMNEEA
-821 LSDVSAQLFGNQE
+821 LADISGQLFGTQE
-834 FINNIAQTN
+834 FINNIFQNN
-843 PNIFQKIYSE
+843 PNVFQRIYSE

-861 RGYKNQNQFIEDLYY
+861 RGYKTQDQFIDDLYY

-882 NSNNKLNNSE
+882 NSNNKLNNTENYHVSE
-892 NYLITQN
+892 NFSSEIDKALNNKLQANTQVKARDYTPQILVDNGVDNLPMLITQRHIKSTIYTLQEAENLGLPTKNVNYHGLGKDLLIKAIDNLDSPQAIYKTSEN
-899 NKGKYV
+899 NYLVVTEFKDNNGKEI
-905 KADRQVITGN
+905 VIPIQINGN
-915 NPLEWETQV
+915 GRYNNVFIDENQIKSVYGRNNLN
-924 ENYINDNIRQGKDVQ
+924 NYINKNNF
-939 VTTENGD
+939 E
-946 ILTITKD
+946 
-953 TSGKAKFR
+953 
-961 NQITDKYGNTRYLNN
+961 QI
-976 KEFLSKLTAET
+976 
-987 HIDELAQISQKI
+987 
-999 NKNPIP
+999 
-1005 DYKKHKF
+1005 YKK
-1012 AKDGFDYRS
+1012 
-1021 AYFEDFDGQYYKIT
+1021 
-1035 MSVGKNGNIDTIYN
+1035 
-1049 IGKMD
+1049 
-1054 KKNRSKSSLVAQ
+1054 
-1066 RPSDKNITSNEELT
+1066 NEELDFNEGIQY
-1080 STNSI
+1080 SNVANSSI
-1085 PSSNKDVNTTTKYS
+1085 KDSITPQNENVNTTTKYS
-1099 IQESENNS
+1099 MQESENNS
-1107 GSFSMQDNQGRTLT
+1107 GSFNFDKNVKRYEDLQEANAIKFNKKTDGTINIEITNDNELINQLSVDSKDNALKQLGSDIANYIYDNATEDSKTIRLKQTKNIEVHDTSHKGKQLEIIKKTNPMLDDYHVGIRNVEDIKAFNEVVNDEDSFVWGDFTREDAKKALKEGKITVYSSYPINQGTFVST
-1121 KEQQEYFKDSK
+1121 SK
-1132 IKDRNGL
+1132 IQAEQYAGGKGNKIYSKTIPLEEVAWINGDE
-1139 LMTVYHGTNNDFNIF
+1139 G
-1154 DKQYVSKN
+1154 QYANTTTRYSKN
-1162 TKNAGFYGDGF
+1162 NQTWQD
-1173 YFTPDKESARQY
+1173 
-1185 GKSLKEVYL
+1185 YL
-1194 DIKNPFS
+1194 
-1201 FSELSKY
+1201 
-1208 NGEDY
+1208 
-1213 YSDYVKIKN
+1213 
-1222 LVELNSEW
+1222 
-1230 GNIPVKFNDKN
+1230 
-1241 TWGDIYE
+1241 
-1248 DVKAMLDGNKTD
+1248 
-1260 EEIDNLMYD
+1260 
-1269 KYGEIS
+1269 
-1275 EKINDRLY
+1275 EK
-1283 NYSKRN
+1283 
-1289 NYKTLSQVLEEN
+1289 NYKT
-1301 GYDGIINRE
+1301 
-1310 TPENS
+1310 
-1315 TEIVAFNSNQIKNV
+1315 A
-1329 DNTNPTDNPD
+1329 
-1339 IRYSQNNGTWQSYLD
+1339 
-1354 KNFKPTGTRTN
+1354 GTRTN

-1377 NKERVRDILSRNGT
+1377 NKERVRDILSRNGS

-1429 ILKQNKL
+1429 ILKQSKL
-1436 KTLMQESNNNTDKLH
+1436 KTIMQESNNNTDKLH

-1574 INSSISQNNDSVKSN
+1574 INDSISQNNNSVKSN

-1599 IQNDTHKNQ
+1599 TQNDTHKNQ

-1640 TTPQAKKIAKEL
+1640 TTPQARKIAKEL

-1666 LEQADARIMSSTP
+1666 LERADARIMSSTP

-1765 ELARRKGGKISK
+1765 ELARRKGGKINK

-1783 RVINNKGVD
+1783 RVINNKGID

-1816 TELNKNLN
+1816 TELNNNLN

-1981 ANNLTPDTMTDKQLG
+1981 ANKLTPDTITDKELG

-2032 FILDS
+2032 FILDA

-2062 SAIYDTVQLRKGNI
+2062 SAINDTVQLRKGNI
-2076 TFNTYIDNIS
+2076 TVNTYIDNIS

-2127 NYSVKIGDNTYSLD
+2127 NYSVTIGDNTYSLD

-2237 VPTALGQVAK
+2237 IPTALGQVAK

-2377 LLNSLV
+2377 LLNGLV
-2383 TANGYKKMSDE
+2383 TSNGYKKMSDE

-2595 IYKDGTFKY
+2595 IYKDGTFKF

>member
-1 MSWAEYKKKRK
+1 MSWAEYKKKRE

-57 KANTAQK
+57 KANTAPK

-84 TGTLN
+84 AGTLN

-100 ENLQQK
+100 NNLQQK

-247 GAATGGTAGI
+247 GTATGGTAGI

-443 PELPQNVQNNIE
+443 SGLPQNVQNNIE
-455 QQTIQTDTKTAQNQN
+455 QQTIQTDTKIAQNQN

-485 AINEIN
+485 AINEVNSGQTTQNQKIPQLN
-491 NSKISEQAK
+491 N
-500 KDMLNAINGME
+500 
-511 NVDEESY
+511 
-518 NNIKQTLNEINKNEL
+518 
-533 QTNSKYQDNLER
+533 
-545 RKNYV
+545 
-550 KYKDDINTY
+550 
-559 DNSAVEEVLSII
+559 
-571 PTNRN
+571 
-576 GKRTV
+576 
-581 NQWLQVA
+581 
-588 DEIGKRI
+588 
-595 SGKSNAEIQE
+595 
-605 IAYKSWFE
+605 
-613 NQPTKNITQY
+613 
-623 DSARK
+623 
-628 TSIGFQKL
+628 
-636 NSDMWVNKINEA
+636 
-648 VLKER
+648 
-653 TRLENTTN
+653 
-661 SQQVNFN
+661 
-668 NTQTN
+668 
-673 QESLFEDILNN
+673 ILNN

-737 RFNADLKT
+737 RFDADLKT
-745 PEGKIANV
+745 PEGKIANG

-770 EFIAIHELTHAIGTD
+770 EFIAIHELTHAIGTKQ
-785 SMKNIIETYRKS
+785 MENIIEKYSKS
-797 NPEFNTSV
+797 NIEFNEETK
-805 EKLLQNYNS
+805 KLLQNYSN
-814 TEITEEA
+814 TEMNEEA
-821 LSDVSAQLFGNQE
+821 LADISGQLFGTQE
-834 FINNIAQTN
+834 FINNISQNN
-843 PNIFQKIYSE
+843 PNVFQRIYSE

-861 RGYKNQNQFIEDLYY
+861 KGYKTQEQFIDDLYY

-882 NSNNKLNNSE
+882 NGNNKLNNTENYHVSE
-892 NYLITQN
+892 NFSSEIDKALNNKLQANTQVKARDYTPQILVDNGVDNLPMLITQRHIKSTIYTLQEAENLGLPTKNVNYHGLGKDLLIKAIDNLDSPQAIYKTSEN
-899 NKGKYV
+899 NYLVVTEFKDNNGKEI
-905 KADRQVITGN
+905 VIPIQINGN
-915 NPLEWETQV
+915 GRYNNVFIDENQIKSVYGRNNLN
-924 ENYINDNIRQGKDVQ
+924 NYINKNNS
-939 VTTENGD
+939 E
-946 ILTITKD
+946 
-953 TSGKAKFR
+953 
-961 NQITDKYGNTRYLNN
+961 QI
-976 KEFLSKLTAET
+976 
-987 HIDELAQISQKI
+987 
-999 NKNPIP
+999 
-1005 DYKKHKF
+1005 YKK
-1012 AKDGFDYRS
+1012 
-1021 AYFEDFDGQYYKIT
+1021 
-1035 MSVGKNGNIDTIYN
+1035 
-1049 IGKMD
+1049 
-1054 KKNRSKSSLVAQ
+1054 
-1066 RPSDKNITSNEELT
+1066 NEELDFNEGIQY
-1080 STNSI
+1080 SNVANSSI
-1085 PSSNKDVNTTTKYS
+1085 KDSITPQNENVNTTTKYS
-1099 IQESENNS
+1099 MQESENNS
-1107 GSFSMQDNQGRTLT
+1107 GSFKFDNKGRELS
-1121 KEQQEYFKDSK
+1121 KEQQEYFKNSK
-1132 IKDRNGL
+1132 VRDENGNL
-1139 LMTVYHGTNNDFNIF
+1139 QEVYHGSNTDGITIF
-1154 DKQYVSKN
+1154 DIDKTNEDNVFGK
-1162 TKNAGFYGDGF
+1162 GF
-1173 YFTPDKESARQY
+1173 YFTDNELMAESYAEEAVDYNGGTKQIY
-1185 GKSLKEVYL
+1185 KGYL
-1194 DIKNPFS
+1194 NIKNPFVVEGENTVDLANKIRNIDYNADIIDS
-1201 FSELSKY
+1201 NYGVASTEKMKEWLISK
-1208 NGEDY
+1208 
-1213 YSDYVKIKN
+1213 
-1222 LVELNSEW
+1222 
-1230 GNIPVKFNDKN
+1230 
-1241 TWGDIYE
+1241 
-1248 DVKAMLDGNKTD
+1248 
-1260 EEIDNLMYD
+1260 
-1269 KYGEIS
+1269 
-1275 EKINDRLY
+1275 
-1283 NYSKRN
+1283 
-1289 NYKTLSQVLEEN
+1289 
-1301 GYDGIINRE
+1301 GYDGIE
-1310 TPENS
+1310 VKLKKGDGS
-1315 TEIVAFNSNQIKNV
+1315 YYVAFNSNQIKKV
-1329 DNTNPTDNPD
+1329 DNISPTSNSD
-1339 IRYSQNNGTWQSYLD
+1339 IRYSQNNKTWQNYLE
-1354 KNFKPTGTRTN
+1354 KNYKTAGTRTN

-1377 NKERVRDILSRNGT
+1377 NKERVRDILSRNGS

-1429 ILKQNKL
+1429 ILKQSKL
-1436 KTLMQESNNNTDKLH
+1436 KNLMQESNNNTDKLH
-1451 GLPIET
+1451 ELPIET

-1666 LEQADARIMSSTP
+1666 LERADARIMSSTP

-1849 MLANPRTH
+1849 MLANPKTH

-1876 VAGVIEGVANKINP
+1876 VAGVIEGVAKKINP

-2076 TFNTYIDNIS
+2076 TVNTYIDNVS

-2595 IYKDGTFKY
+2595 IYKDGTFKF

>member
-1 MSWAEYKKKRK
+1 M
-12 EQENMEMSYSQENND
+12 
-27 SNNETSSWQK
+27 
-37 YKQKREEQK
+37 
-46 VQQTETLPVAN
+46 
-57 KANTAQK
+57 
-64 TTTNLTEADLR
+64 
-75 KIEQNSGLK
+75 
-84 TGTLN
+84 
-89 LNKMQAQQQKF
+89 
-100 ENLQQK
+100 
-106 GNEILQD
+106 
-113 KNNKI
+113 
-118 YDVDYIYS
+118 
-126 DLGIDN
+126 
-132 GKVFKKSSA
+132 
-141 FKDGYDFGDIT
+141 
-152 KTVLDTG
+152 
-159 ATLGTE
+159 
-165 VTKGVANIGENI
+165 
-177 GDLASYGIA
+177 
-186 GVADLLGEDEYADK
+186 
-200 VRKNAQVSLVDKYT
+200 
-214 KPLSSKIDKNSIL
+214 
-227 GSKGKEMAQSLGYVA
+227 
-242 GTAAI
+242 
-247 GAATGGTAGI
+247 
-257 LGKTAEGAAKAANIA
+257 
-272 TTATTFASSM
+272 
-282 GSGVTEAYQNGAT
+282 
-295 DQEALAYGIISGIGE
+295 
-310 AGSEL
+310 
-315 MFGGLGKVFGKVGFN
+315 
-330 PTGGALDEVVVQG
+330 
-343 LSRNIKN
+343 
-350 KMAKTLVQSGL
+350 
-361 MATGEGIEEV
+361 
-371 VSGVVS
+371 
-377 AIGKKATFMKEEDLK
+377 
-392 NILKDENLAEQF
+392 
-404 WMGALTSVIAQAP
+404 
-417 STISSIKNKTDY
+417 
-429 LTGEKWETT
+429 
-438 QKNET
+438 
-443 PELPQNVQNNIE
+443 
-455 QQTIQTDTKTAQNQN
+455 
-470 ISQINNANNNNLKNT
+470 
-485 AINEIN
+485 
-491 NSKISEQAK
+491 
-500 KDMLNAINGME
+500 
-511 NVDEESY
+511 
-518 NNIKQTLNEINKNEL
+518 
-533 QTNSKYQDNLER
+533 
-545 RKNYV
+545 
-550 KYKDDINTY
+550 
-559 DNSAVEEVLSII
+559 
-571 PTNRN
+571 
-576 GKRTV
+576 
-581 NQWLQVA
+581 
-588 DEIGKRI
+588 
-595 SGKSNAEIQE
+595 
-605 IAYKSWFE
+605 
-613 NQPTKNITQY
+613 
-623 DSARK
+623 
-628 TSIGFQKL
+628 
-636 NSDMWVNKINEA
+636 
-648 VLKER
+648 
-653 TRLENTTN
+653 
-661 SQQVNFN
+661 
-668 NTQTN
+668 
-673 QESLFEDILNN
+673 
-684 KELPMQSYIYEKSDN
+684 
-699 PNVDILRK
+699 
-707 SASKYLNNSEQAH
+707 
-720 KFVQILEK
+720 
-728 ISQDKNVEI
+728 
-737 RFNADLKT
+737 
-745 PEGKIANV
+745 
-753 SYSNGVITIN
+753 
-763 PNSTRAG
+763 
-770 EFIAIHELTHAIGTD
+770 
-785 SMKNIIETYRKS
+785 
-797 NPEFNTSV
+797 
-805 EKLLQNYNS
+805 
-814 TEITEEA
+814 
-821 LSDVSAQLFGNQE
+821 
-834 FINNIAQTN
+834 
-843 PNIFQKIYSE
+843 
-853 IKYLWHQF
+853 
-861 RGYKNQNQFIEDLYY
+861 
-876 KWTQAY
+876 
-882 NSNNKLNNSE
+882 
-892 NYLITQN
+892 
-899 NKGKYV
+899 
-905 KADRQVITGN
+905 
-915 NPLEWETQV
+915 
-924 ENYINDNIRQGKDVQ
+924 
-939 VTTENGD
+939 
-946 ILTITKD
+946 
-953 TSGKAKFR
+953 
-961 NQITDKYGNTRYLNN
+961 
-976 KEFLSKLTAET
+976 
-987 HIDELAQISQKI
+987 
-999 NKNPIP
+999 
-1005 DYKKHKF
+1005 
-1012 AKDGFDYRS
+1012 
-1021 AYFEDFDGQYYKIT
+1021 
-1035 MSVGKNGNIDTIYN
+1035 
-1049 IGKMD
+1049 
-1054 KKNRSKSSLVAQ
+1054 
-1066 RPSDKNITSNEELT
+1066 
-1080 STNSI
+1080 
-1085 PSSNKDVNTTTKYS
+1085 
-1099 IQESENNS
+1099 QESENNS
-1107 GSFSMQDNQGRTLT
+1107 QNHT
-1121 KEQQEYFKDSK
+1121 
-1132 IKDRNGL
+1132 
-1139 LMTVYHGTNNDFNIF
+1139 
-1154 DKQYVSKN
+1154 
-1162 TKNAGFYGDGF
+1162 
-1173 YFTPDKESARQY
+1173 
-1185 GKSLKEVYL
+1185 
-1194 DIKNPFS
+1194 
-1201 FSELSKY
+1201 
-1208 NGEDY
+1208 
-1213 YSDYVKIKN
+1213 KN
-1222 LVELNSEW
+1222 LVEIKNNESKYIDNNGKEQDIYFRFDEKNGFKGKEHRSGDQLWENKVDDLIFENYESDYDANDNFMERNKLLEKYSLTQEQYDDLSYEEQKKVKMQIADDYLSYEDSNILPLSSGASSFKLSNSGIDVIGNNMNALLNEYSGEDDIVTFYT
-1230 GNIPVKFNDKN
+1230 GNLKNDKGV
-1241 TWGDIYE
+1241 WGEPIVE
-1248 DVKAMLDGNKTD
+1248 PNKV
-1260 EEIDNLMYD
+1260 
-1269 KYGEIS
+1269 
-1275 EKINDRLY
+1275 LY
-1283 NYSKRN
+1283 TTNSK
-1289 NYKTLSQVLEEN
+1289 S
-1301 GYDGIINRE
+1301 IINILQN
-1310 TPENS
+1310 ENLS
-1315 TEIVAFNSNQIKNV
+1315 KDKKFKQITEILKENTQV
-1329 DNTNPTDNPD
+1329 DKK
-1339 IRYSQNNGTWQSYLD
+1339 YSQNNKTWQDYLE
-1354 KNFKPTGTRTN
+1354 KNYKTAGTRTN
-1365 MQDILVSKATNN
+1365 LEDIRIAPKAKKDILTTSELTTAKQNVKNN
-1377 NKERVRDILSRNGT
+1377 S
-1391 FSEQVDKYIADKLP
+1391 
-1405 SGDFLY
+1405 
-1411 LGETPTV
+1411 
-1418 LQNLGLPNNEV
+1418 
-1429 ILKQNKL
+1429 KQNK
-1436 KTLMQESNNNTDKLH
+1436 
-1451 GLPIET
+1451 T
-1457 IKKIPEAIANPLN
+1457 IKQDN
-1470 ILQSSTDENS
+1470 IQTEKNS
-1480 VVIITDLADAN
+1480 LPTA
-1491 ERPIIASIEVNY
+1491 ESKAS
-1503 DGQIGNID
+1503 
-1511 FLSNRLT
+1511 
-1518 SAYGKNN
+1518 
-1525 YDRFMK
+1525 
-1531 TEIAKG
+1531 
-1537 NLLYD
+1537 
-1542 IDEGIIKELPAT
+1542 AT
-1554 RLQSPKGISSFVD
+1554 Q
-1567 TNNNVST
+1567 
-1574 INSSISQNNDSVKSN
+1574 
-1589 TIITNNYAQQ
+1589 
-1599 IQNDTHKNQ
+1599 
-1608 NVAPSVA
+1608 
-1615 NNSLP
+1615 SLP

-1666 LEQADARIMSSTP
+1666 LERADARIMSSTP

-1710 YSKTGNAVKLQEA
+1710 YSKTGNSVKLQEA

-1765 ELARRKGGKISK
+1765 ELARRKGGKINK

-1849 MLANPRTH
+1849 MLANPKTH

-1976 SEYMT
+1976 LEYMT
-1981 ANNLTPDTMTDKQLG
+1981 ANNLTPDTITDKQLG

-2076 TFNTYIDNIS
+2076 TVNTYIDNIS

-2127 NYSVKIGDNTYSLD
+2127 NYSVTIGDNTYSLD

-2152 GAECYELMQAQ
+2152 GAECYELMQTQ

-2527 KTVNGSKKKKV
+2527 KTVSGSKKKKV

-2595 IYKDGTFKY
+2595 IYKDGTFKL